1 MNKDINYF
9 KIKSAYLIG
18 KQQGIL
24 EYKILIAIKMGRPQS
39 EVDALNEELKLLDKA
54 YNDLH

>member
-24 EYKILIAIKMGRPQS
+24 EYKILIAIKMGSPQS
-39 EVDALNEELKLLDKA
+39 AVDALNEELKLLDKA

>member
-24 EYKILIAIKMGRPQS
+24 EYEILIAIKMGRPQS
-39 EVDALNEELKLLDKA
+39 EVDALNEELKLLEKA

>member
-39 EVDALNEELKLLDKA
+39 EVDALNEELKLLEKA

>member
-24 EYKILIAIKMGRPQS
+24 EYKILIAIKMGSPQS

>member
-24 EYKILIAIKMGRPQS
+24 EYKILIAIKMGSPQS

-54 YNDLH
+54 YNDLN

>member
-24 EYKILIAIKMGRPQS
+24 EYKILIAIKMGSPQS
-39 EVDALNEELKLLDKA
+39 AVDALNEELKLLEKA